1 MGATGWIWPT
11 AWAAGSTAAANS
23 LFDSAP
29 SGGGGRDSAALLSEV
44 EAKEHEATAE
54 QKGVAEA
61 R

>member
-1 MGATGWIWPT
+1 MGGRLE
-11 AWAAGSTAAANS
+11 TAAANS

-44 EAKEHEATAE
+44 KAEEHEATAE